1 MDMMTTTDSRGKSL
15 FGRFWR
21 DRAVN
26 FGIATAIILPVTA
39 ATAGIALDYNQVV
52 QVRNALQDSA
62 DSAVLSAANALAKD
76 KTMSDKEA
84 LDMARKF
91 MKAQFYN
98 VIPDAK
104 TNDSIP
110 GETTPVDPLDSA
122 IGTVTRNKSTSGNT
136 YDVTLT
142 TDFVVKTNGM
152 TALLG
157 WEEMKVGVTAT
168 ARATTESKNA
178 MSMYLVLDRSGSMA
192 WDTETINEAQPKKTV
207 YYNCGSSWR
216 PRTCSYEADNYVIKI
231 DALKMAVASLTT
243 QLDTA
248 DPEDRYVRTAAVS
261 YEARMHTPVAFNWG
275 TSHTL
280 SYVQDLIADGGTDS
294 SDAVAR
300 AYSDIIKASEDT
312 AHKNR
317 NGQQPSKFI
326 LFMTDGDN
334 NFSSADTETLATC
347 TAAKKDGIQIYTVAF
362 MAPKKGQGLLK
373 ACASSPSNYYDAQDA
388 AELVAAFKEIGDKAV
403 EAATRL
409 TN

>member
-1 MDMMTTTDSRGKSL
+1 MTTSGSHKKSL
-15 FGRFWR
+15 FQRLWR
-21 DRAVN
+21 DRAGN

-39 ATAGIALDYNQVV
+39 ATAGIAIDMNQMV
-52 QVRNALQDSA
+52 QLRHALQDSA
-62 DSAVLSAANALAKD
+62 DSAVLSAANALAKNNNMTD
-76 KTMSDKEA
+76 DAA

-98 VIPDAK
+98 VVPGAKMGDAVEG
-104 TNDSIP
+104 SA
-110 GETTPVDPLDSA
+110 PVDQLAGA
-122 IGTVTRNKSTSGNT
+122 IGTVVRNSSSSGKT

-142 TDFVVKTNGM
+142 TSFKMPTNGM

-157 WEEMKVGVTAT
+157 WKEVTVGVTAT
-168 ARATTESKNA
+168 AQASTESKNA
-178 MSMYLVLDRSGSMA
+178 LSMYLVLDRSGSMG
-192 WDTETINEAQPKKTV
+192 WDTNTINPAQPKKTV

-248 DPEDRYVRTAAVS
+248 DPETKYVRTAAVS
-261 YEARMHTPVAFNWG
+261 YEARMYDPVAFNWG

-280 SYVQDLIADGGTDS
+280 SYVQALIADGGTDS
-294 SDAVAR
+294 SDAMER
-300 AYSDIIKASEDT
+300 AYTDISKASEDT
-312 AHKNR
+312 AHKNK
-317 NGQQPSKFI
+317 NGQVPSKFI
-326 LFMTDGDN
+326 VFMTDGDN
-334 NFSSADTETLATC
+334 NYSSADTDTLATC
-347 TAAKKDGIQIYTVAF
+347 ETAKKNGIQIFTVAF
-362 MAPKKGQGLLK
+362 MAPSKGQALLK
-373 ACASSPSNYYDAQDA
+373 SCASGLSNYYDAQDA

>member
-1 MDMMTTTDSRGKSL
+1 MMTTTDSRAKS
-15 FGRFWR
+15 FFARFWR
-21 DRAVN
+21 DRAGN

-39 ATAGIALDYNQVV
+39 ATAGIAIDFNQMV
-52 QVRNALQDSA
+52 QVRHALQDSA

-76 KTMSDKEA
+76 KTMSDAEA

-98 VIPDAK
+98 VVPGAK
-104 TNDSIP
+104 TS
-110 GETTPVDPLDSA
+110 ETTEGELAPVDPLEAA
-122 IGTVTRNKSTSGNT
+122 IGTVVRNKSQSGNT

-142 TDFVVKTNGM
+142 TQIDVPTNGM

-157 WEEMKVGVTAT
+157 WDKMTVGVTAT
-168 ARATTESKNA
+168 ARATSESKNA

-192 WDTETINEAQPKKTV
+192 WDTTTVNAAQPTKCANSRCT
-207 YYNCGSSWR
+207 
-216 PRTCSYEADNYVIKI
+216 RTTTNYVVKI
-231 DALKMAVASLTT
+231 DALKLAVANLTT

-261 YEARMHTPVAFNWG
+261 YEARMHTPVGFNWG

-280 SYVQDLIADGGTDS
+280 SYVQALVANGGTDS
-294 SDAVAR
+294 SDAMDR
-300 AYSDIIKASEDT
+300 AYKDIIKTSEDT
-312 AHKNR
+312 AHKNK
-317 NGQQPSKFI
+317 NGQEPSRFI

-334 NFSSADTETLATC
+334 NQSIADTETLATC
-347 TAAKKDGIQIYTVAF
+347 TAAKRSGVQIFTVAF
-362 MAPKKGQGLLK
+362 MAPSKGQALLR

-403 EAATRL
+403 EASTRL

>member
-1 MDMMTTTDSRGKSL
+1 MMTTTDSRGKSL

-21 DRAVN
+21 DRAGN

-192 WDTETINEAQPKKTV
+192 WDTTTV
-207 YYNCGSSWR
+207 NAAAPTKCANTR
-216 PRTCSYEADNYVIKI
+216 CTRTTPNYVIKI
-231 DALKMAVASLTT
+231 DALKLAVANLTT

-261 YEARMHTPVAFNWG
+261 YEARMHTPVAFDWG

-294 SDAVAR
+294 SDAMAR